1 MTVLRRSVARAIVT
15 IAAFGTLA
23 LVTGLLTPAAGAAG
37 GSKAVSVPA
46 SIDATGATDV
56 TDALQ
61 DFLATVPNGSTITF
75 PEGAQYRV
83 DGSLGINT
91 KRNLTIEGNGATVFA
106 TTEGDRTRSQWNI
119 VASTRIV
126 FRDLVVKGANPAGG
140 VGDAAYKA
148 ELEAQHG
155 FNIIGSVGI
164 ELDGVTV
171 TDVYGDFV
179 YVGQRKGTDWSRK
192 IWVHDSTFARNGR
205 QGIAVTAGREI
216 VLERNT
222 IGDTRR
228 ATFDLEPN
236 NTEGGAEDV
245 FILDNT
251 VGQGRLRFVAS
262 HGRGPVDDITI
273 SGNRL
278 EGIALT
284 VDVVSPGDQHRTGWW
299 VGENS
304 STQDADR
311 TPLLFTR
318 VDEVVVRNNI
328 QPVEVRD
335 GNAGVGL
342 RDVCGA
348 TVENNSFGPGV
359 QQFTVGGTE
368 CGAAASI
375 AEPEAPTIRDRD
387 PESRVVLPVQVEPGT
402 STSVPGATT
411 APASTA
417 APTTTTTRA
426 GTAPG
431 DPGDDGGTDV
441 MVYVI
446 GAALVL
452 AVAGIVV
459 GLVMRSRRSRS
470 HRYYRSYE

>member
-1 MTVLRRSVARAIVT
+1 MTSLRRSPAR
-15 IAAFGTLA
+15 IAAFVAFGAIA
-23 LVTGLLTPAAGAAG
+23 LGAPVLGPAAAGAGG
-37 GSKAVSVPA
+37 GSTTVSVPD
-46 SIDATGATDV
+46 SIDASGGTDV

-61 DFLATVPNGSTITF
+61 DFLATVANGSTIAF

-83 DGSLGINT
+83 DGSIGING
-91 KRNLTIEGNGATVFA
+91 KRNLTVDGNGATVFA
-106 TTEGDRTRSQWNI
+106 TTEGERNRTQLNI
-119 VASTRIV
+119 VDSTRV
-126 FRDLVVKGANPAGG
+126 VVRDLVVKGANPAGG

-155 FNIIGSVGI
+155 INIIGSVGI

-179 YVGQRKGTDWSRK
+179 YIGQRRGTDWSRK
-192 IWVHDSTFARNGR
+192 IWIHDSTFARNGR

-216 VLERNT
+216 VFERNT

-228 ATFDLEPN
+228 ATIDLEPN
-236 NTEGGAEDV
+236 NTQGGAEDV

-262 HGRGPVDDITI
+262 HGRGRVDDITI

-278 EGIALT
+278 DGIALT
-284 VDVVSPGDQHRTGWW
+284 VDVVAPGDTRRTGWW

-304 STQDADR
+304 STKESDR

-328 QPVEVRD
+328 QPVEQRD
-335 GNAGVGL
+335 GNAGAGL

-348 TVENNSFGPGV
+348 TVEANEFGPGV
-359 QQFTVGGTE
+359 PQFSVGGTE
-368 CGAAASI
+368 CAAAASV
-375 AEPEAPTIRDRD
+375 AEPEPPTIRGRD
-387 PESRVVLPVQVEPGT
+387 PESRVQLPIGTPGGAT
-402 STSVPGATT
+402 TVPGSTATTVRPPATT
-411 APASTA
+411 APLESA
-417 APTTTTTRA
+417 AA
-426 GTAPG
+426 
-431 DPGDDGGTDV
+431 DDDDGTDV

-446 GAALVL
+446 GGALVL

-459 GLVMRSRRSRS
+459 GLVVRARRSRS

>member
-1 MTVLRRSVARAIVT
+1 MTVPSPVRGIAA
-15 IAAFGTLA
+15 IAAFGAIALGFGTL
-23 LVTGLLTPAAGAAG
+23 LVPAAGAAG
-37 GSKAVSVPA
+37 ASRTIAVPDSV
-46 SIDATGATDV
+46 DATGATDV

-61 DFLATVPNGSTITF
+61 DFLATVADGSTIAF
-75 PEGAQYRV
+75 PEGGQYRV
-83 DGSLGINT
+83 DGSIGINT

-106 TTEGDRTRSQWNI
+106 TTEGERNRTQLNI
-119 VASTRIV
+119 VESTRIV
-126 FRDLVVKGANPAGG
+126 VRDLVVKGANPAGG

-155 FNIIGSVGI
+155 INIIGSVGI
-164 ELDGVTV
+164 ELDDVTV

-179 YVGQRKGTDWSRK
+179 YIGQRQGTDWSRK
-192 IWVHDSTFARNGR
+192 IWIHDSTFARNGR

-228 ATFDLEPN
+228 ATIDLEPN

-262 HGRGPVDDITI
+262 HGRGRVDDITI

-278 EGIALT
+278 DGIALT
-284 VDVVSPGDQHRTGWW
+284 VDVVSPGDERRTGWW

-304 STQDADR
+304 STKESDR
-311 TPLLFTR
+311 TPVLFTR

-348 TVENNSFGPGV
+348 TVESNNFGPGV
-359 QQFTVGGTE
+359 QQFSVGGAE
-368 CGAAASI
+368 CSTAAST
-375 AEPEAPTIRDRD
+375 AEPVPPTIRGRD
-387 PESRVVLPVQVEPGT
+387 PESRVALPAQVEPGA
-402 STSVPGATT
+402 SSSIPGATN
-411 APASTA
+411 APGSTG

-426 GTAPG
+426 GTAAA
-431 DPGDDGGTDV
+431 DSGDDDGTDV

-452 AVAGIVV
+452 AIAGIVV